1 MLKFVKDNKLLLGLC
16 IAVLIL
22 LIIVSSIVISYV
34 KHNQKVGKVAVEETY
49 KDKDGQDT
57 EMMHPDYI
65 PEIDEPFD
73 GTKDSYTVSDLVLGE
88 PKTYKKS
95 TNAGSGAVLMGGAR
109 GAALIKAYGGELYLY
124 NLNTEKTF
132 RIDRFTSYGNVD
144 DNKKYVFYSKYS
156 NPITK
161 EKEKQILLI
170 LPTAT
175 NERTNVGELE
185 AGYTIINS
193 AYYNGLFFYAASDV
207 SGTKFTS
214 GIVRADKD
222 INNAIVTKYQTLLSK
237 YNFTMFKSF
246 GDKIYGYDKNSNS
259 IYDVTSGVAVKKSTV
274 PTQYLLDFAVSNN
287 NVFLYYTDLK
297 NVYYSLN
304 NQIKNNFDGAYSP
317 IWLDENQ
324 LLLLVDSNLHIYNV
338 KEDKLI
344 PVLYGVSN
352 FYTAKDKI
360 YLQDGTETTN
370 IKAIDILNR

>member
-16 IAVLIL
+16 VAVVIL

-34 KHNQKVGKVAVEETY
+34 KHNQKVEKVAVEETY

-57 EMMHPDYI
+57 EMMHSDYI

-95 TNAGSGAVLMGGAR
+95 TNAGSGAVLLGGSKS
-109 GAALIKAYGGELYLY
+109 AALIKAYGGELYLY
-124 NLNTEKTF
+124 TLNTEKTF
-132 RIDRFTSYGNVD
+132 RVDRFTSYGNVD
-144 DNKKYVFYSKYS
+144 DSKKYVFYSKYS

-185 AGYTIINS
+185 AGYTITNS

-222 INNAIVTKYQTLLSK
+222 INNAIVTKYQTLLGK

-370 IKAIDILNR
+370 IKTIDILNR